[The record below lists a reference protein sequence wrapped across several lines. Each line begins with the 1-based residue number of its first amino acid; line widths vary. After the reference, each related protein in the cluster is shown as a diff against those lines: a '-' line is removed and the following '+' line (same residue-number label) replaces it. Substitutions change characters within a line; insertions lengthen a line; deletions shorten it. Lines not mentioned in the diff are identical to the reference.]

1 MITLT
6 TLSASD
12 TRPLRQ
18 QLLRQGVPLD
28 QLVYDGDDDA
38 DALHLGALDGE
49 ALVGIASVVRQSPA
63 VSNGT
68 PAHHPNPHS
77 PHAWRI
83 RGMAVLPDYRAQGV
97 GKLLLL
103 RCIDYAFE
111 MQGRFIWCDA
121 RIRARGFYE
130 KYGLRVMGEVYDVP
144 NVGQHYYMQRD
155 LARVC
160 E

>member
-1 MITLT
+1 MISIKRL
-6 TLSASD
+6 LASE

-28 QLVYDGDDDA
+28 QLVYDGDDDS
-38 DALHLGALDGE
+38 DALHLGAMDAGSLI
-49 ALVGIASVVRQSPA
+49 GIASVVRQPPA

-68 PAHHPNPHS
+68 PAHHPAPHT
-77 PHAWRI
+77 PDAWRI
-83 RGMAVLPDYRAQGV
+83 RGMAVMPNYRAQGV

-103 RCIDYAFE
+103 RCIDYAVE

-121 RIRARGFYE
+121 RIHAKGFYE
-130 KYGLRVMGEVYDVP
+130 KYGLRVMGEVYEVP